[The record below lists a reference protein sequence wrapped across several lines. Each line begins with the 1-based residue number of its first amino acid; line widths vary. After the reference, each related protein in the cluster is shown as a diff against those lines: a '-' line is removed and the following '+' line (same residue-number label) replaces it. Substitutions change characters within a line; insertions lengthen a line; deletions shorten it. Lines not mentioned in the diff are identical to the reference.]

1 MKKYTFFL
9 LLILLTGCASSRK
22 AHVSA
27 TPDGKQYV
35 VILSMDAFRW
45 DLAGRSH
52 TPTLDSLAR
61 AGTYAEIYPVYPSNT
76 FPSHYAMATG
86 LHPDHHGV
94 VNNNFYDRK
103 TGRKLSVFD
112 AEDVR
117 LPGFWSGEPI
127 WNTAERQGLT
137 ANIFMWPGS
146 EVPIDGH
153 QATVWTPYSSKPTY
167 YQRADWVIEAMTR
180 PEAEIPE
187 LVMWY
192 FEEPDATM
200 HTYGPD
206 SPQAVAQAEH
216 IDSVLRYF
224 FREIR
229 RSPVFERINFI
240 VTADH
245 GMAALS
251 PERYINLMPLLDT
264 TQVIRTVPGTP
275 FGLEVKEEYADTAI
289 RILRRTGHM
298 KAWRREQ
305 MPRRFHYGPHPTRL
319 TNIIVIPETG
329 WTLDY
334 AAETRP
340 VRKRGTHGF
349 DNRDRDM
356 HMVFYASGPAFRKG
370 YRQGSFQNQNMYLIL
385 CRLLGI
391 EPAPNDGE
399 WKDVKR
405 MFRNK

>member
-103 TGRKLSVFD
+103 IGRKLSVFD

-200 HTYGPD
+200 HTYVPD

-305 MPRRFHYGPHPTRL
+305 MPRRFHYGTHPTRL

-334 AAETRP
+334 AATASTTATATCTWSSTPRAPHSARATGRARSRTRTCTSSCA
-340 VRKRGTHGF
+340 GCW
-349 DNRDRDM
+349 
-356 HMVFYASGPAFRKG
+356 ASSPPPTT
-370 YRQGSFQNQNMYLIL
+370 GSGKM
-385 CRLLGI
+385 
-391 EPAPNDGE
+391 
-399 WKDVKR
+399 
-405 MFRNK
+405 

>member
-52 TPTLDSLAR
+52 TPTLDSLA
-61 AGTYAEIYPVYPSNT
+61 
-76 FPSHYAMATG
+76 SHYAMATG

-103 TGRKLSVFD
+103 IGRKLSVFD

-167 YQRADWVIEAMTR
+167 YQRADWVIEAGDVVFRRARRHDAHLR
-180 PEAEIPE
+180 PRFTAGSRPGR
-187 LVMWY
+187 
-192 FEEPDATM
+192 T
-200 HTYGPD
+200 HR
-206 SPQAVAQAEH
+206 
-216 IDSVLRYF
+216 LRPPLF
-224 FREIR
+224 F
-229 RSPVFERINFI
+229 P
-240 VTADH
+240 
-245 GMAALS
+245 
-251 PERYINLMPLLDT
+251 
-264 TQVIRTVPGTP
+264 
-275 FGLEVKEEYADTAI
+275 
-289 RILRRTGHM
+289 
-298 KAWRREQ
+298 
-305 MPRRFHYGPHPTRL
+305 
-319 TNIIVIPETG
+319 
-329 WTLDY
+329 
-334 AAETRP
+334 
-340 VRKRGTHGF
+340 
-349 DNRDRDM
+349 
-356 HMVFYASGPAFRKG
+356 
-370 YRQGSFQNQNMYLIL
+370 
-385 CRLLGI
+385 
-391 EPAPNDGE
+391 
-399 WKDVKR
+399 
-405 MFRNK
+405 

>member
-9 LLILLTGCASSRK
+9 LLILLTGCAASRK

-103 TGRKLSVFD
+103 AGRKLSVFD

-146 EVPIDGH
+146 EVPIDGR

-167 YQRADWVIEAMTR
+167 YERADWVIDAMTR

-200 HTYGPD
+200 HTYGPE

-251 PERYINLMPLLDT
+251 PERYINRCST
-264 TQVIRTVPGTP
+264 
-275 FGLEVKEEYADTAI
+275 
-289 RILRRTGHM
+289 LRRS
-298 KAWRREQ
+298 
-305 MPRRFHYGPHPTRL
+305 
-319 TNIIVIPETG
+319 
-329 WTLDY
+329 Y
-334 AAETRP
+334 APCRHP
-340 VRKRGTHGF
+340 VRAGGERGVRRHG
-349 DNRDRDM
+349 
-356 HMVFYASGPAFRKG
+356 A
-370 YRQGSFQNQNMYLIL
+370 
-385 CRLLGI
+385 
-391 EPAPNDGE
+391 
-399 WKDVKR
+399 
-405 MFRNK
+405 

>member
-1 MKKYTFFL
+1 MYRFQTFILVSLFSIICLSIAGCTAHSKKE
-9 LLILLTGCASSRK
+9 R
-22 AHVSA
+22 
-27 TPDGKQYV
+27 YV
-35 VILSMDAFRW
+35 VVLSMDGFRS
-45 DLAGRSH
+45 DYPSHAH
-52 TPTLDSLAR
+52 TPTFDSLACVGVKAAFR
-61 AGTYAEIYPVYPSNT
+61 PSFPSVT
-76 FPSHYAMATG
+76 FPNHYSMATG
-86 LHPDHHGV
+86 LHPDHHGL
-94 VNNNFYDRK
+94 VNNFFYAPD
-103 TGRKLSVFD
+103 LDSVYVMGNPNPAFF
-112 AEDVR
+112 
-117 LPGFWSGEPI
+117 GGEPI

-146 EVPIDGH
+146 EVPIGGR
-153 QATVWTPYSSKPTY
+153 QATVWTRYSSKPDY
-167 YQRADWVIEAMTR
+167 YQRADWVIDAMTR

-192 FEEPDATM
+192 FEEPDAAM
-200 HTYGPD
+200 HTYGPE
-206 SPQAVAQAEH
+206 SPEAVGRAEH

-229 RSPVFERINFI
+229 RSPVFDRINFI

-245 GMAALS
+245 GMAELS
-251 PERYINLMPLLDT
+251 PDRYINLLPLLDT
-264 TQVIRTVPGTP
+264 AQVVRVVPGTP
-275 FGLEVKEEYADTAI
+275 FGLEVKEEYADQAVRT
-289 RILRRTGHM
+289 LRRTGHM
-298 KAWRREQ
+298 KAWRRER
-305 MPRRFHYGPHPTRL
+305 MPRRFHYGTHPTRL

-334 AAETRP
+334 AAEARP

-405 MFRNK
+405 MFRDK

>member
-1 MKKYTFFL
+1 MKRYAC
-9 LLILLTGCASSRK
+9 ILLALLFAGCATSRR
-22 AHVSA
+22 SA
-27 TPDGKQYV
+27 VATAPQEKQYA

-61 AGTYAEIYPVYPSNT
+61 VGTYAEIYPVYPSNT

-94 VNNNFYDRK
+94 VNNGFYDR
-103 TGRKLSVFD
+103 TQGRRLSVFD
-112 AEDVR
+112 SLDVR
-117 LPGFWSGEPI
+117 TPGFWGGEPI

-146 EVPIDGH
+146 EVPIGGR
-153 QATVWTPYSSKPTY
+153 QATVWTRYSSKPDY
-167 YQRADWVIEAMTR
+167 YQRADWVIDAMTR

-192 FEEPDATM
+192 FEEPDAAM
-200 HTYGPD
+200 HTYGPE
-206 SPQAVAQAEH
+206 SPEAVGRAEH

-229 RSPVFERINFI
+229 RSPVFDRINFI

-245 GMAALS
+245 GMAGLS
-251 PERYINLMPLLDT
+251 PDRYINLLPLLDT
-264 TQVIRTVPGTP
+264 AQVVRVVPGTP
-275 FGLEVKEEYADTAI
+275 FGLEVKEEYADQAVRT
-289 RILRRTGHM
+289 LRRTGHM
-298 KAWRREQ
+298 KAWRRER
-305 MPRRFHYGPHPTRL
+305 MPRRFHYGTHPTRL
-319 TNIIVIPETG
+319 TNVIVIPETG

-334 AAETRP
+334 APQDRP

-349 DNRDRDM
+349 DNRDREM
-356 HMVFYASGPAFRKG
+356 HMVFYGSGPAFRKG
-370 YRQGSFQNQNMYLIL
+370 YRQRSFQNQNMYLIL
-385 CRLLGI
+385 YRLLGI
-391 EPAPNDGE
+391 EPAPNDGK
-399 WKDVKR
+399 WRDIKR
-405 MFRNK
+405 MFNEN

>member
-103 TGRKLSVFD
+103 IGRKLSVFD

-153 QATVWTPYSSKPTY
+153 QATVWTPYSS
-167 YQRADWVIEAMTR
+167 I
-180 PEAEIPE
+180 
-187 LVMWY
+187 
-192 FEEPDATM
+192 
-200 HTYGPD
+200 G
-206 SPQAVAQAEH
+206 
-216 IDSVLRYF
+216 
-224 FREIR
+224 
-229 RSPVFERINFI
+229 
-240 VTADH
+240 
-245 GMAALS
+245 
-251 PERYINLMPLLDT
+251 
-264 TQVIRTVPGTP
+264 
-275 FGLEVKEEYADTAI
+275 
-289 RILRRTGHM
+289 
-298 KAWRREQ
+298 
-305 MPRRFHYGPHPTRL
+305 
-319 TNIIVIPETG
+319 
-329 WTLDY
+329 
-334 AAETRP
+334 
-340 VRKRGTHGF
+340 
-349 DNRDRDM
+349 
-356 HMVFYASGPAFRKG
+356 
-370 YRQGSFQNQNMYLIL
+370 
-385 CRLLGI
+385 
-391 EPAPNDGE
+391 
-399 WKDVKR
+399 
-405 MFRNK
+405 

>member
-61 AGTYAEIYPVYPSNT
+61 TGTYAEIYPVYPSNT

-103 TGRKLSVFD
+103 IGRKLSVFD

-305 MPRRFHYGPHPTRL
+305 MPRRFHYGTHPTSSSSPRPDGRS
-319 TNIIVIPETG
+319 T
-329 WTLDY
+329 
-334 AAETRP
+334 TRP
-340 VRKRGTHGF
+340 KHAPSANAAHT
-349 DNRDRDM
+349 
-356 HMVFYASGPAFRKG
+356 ASTTATATCTWSSTPRAPHSARATGRARSRTRTCTSSCAGCWASSPPPTT
-370 YRQGSFQNQNMYLIL
+370 GSGKM
-385 CRLLGI
+385 
-391 EPAPNDGE
+391 
-399 WKDVKR
+399 
-405 MFRNK
+405 